1 MFRVVNYIYHIKS
14 KIIMKKGIWATIK
27 YKNQIFD
34 VKYSTIDL
42 QIKEIR
48 SVDSEINIS
57 SLISL
62 EVKKE
67 IQDII
72 IKKGVHDA
80 I

>member
-1 MFRVVNYIYHIKS
+1 MKIKQ
-14 KIIMKKGIWATIK
+14 ITWITIR
-27 YKNQIFD
+27 YKDNLFD
-34 VKYSTIDL
+34 IRFSCKTLEIE
-42 QIKEIR
+42 EIR

-57 SLISL
+57 LLISL
-62 EVKKE
+62 KVKKE